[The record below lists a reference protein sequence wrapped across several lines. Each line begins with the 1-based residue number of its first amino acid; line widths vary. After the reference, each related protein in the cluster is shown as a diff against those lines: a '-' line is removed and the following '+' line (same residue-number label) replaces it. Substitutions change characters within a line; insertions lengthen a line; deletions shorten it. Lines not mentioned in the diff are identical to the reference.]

1 MEDRVGRDGRSSWQR
16 FDLEDLARY
25 LLNLFLLDLFLL
37 DFFLLD
43 LFLLDR
49 FILILTSLCT
59 NG

>member
-1 MEDRVGRDGRSSWQR
+1 MEDRVGDGRSSWQR
-16 FDLEDLARY
+16 FNLEDLARY